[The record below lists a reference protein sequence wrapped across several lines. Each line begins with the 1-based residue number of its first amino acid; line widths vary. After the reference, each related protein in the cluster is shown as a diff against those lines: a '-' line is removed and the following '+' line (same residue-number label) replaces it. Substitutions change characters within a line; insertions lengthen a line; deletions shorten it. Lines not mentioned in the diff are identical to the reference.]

1 MAQTDYV
8 STELAGVDFYRVDS
22 TAEFPVGTTCKGR
35 SGTHG
40 GMQAIYLGGAANVVE
55 GYAVTYDEAGVVTAL
70 AANAIG
76 PVAWALAATVANKY
90 GWYQIRGKTVA
101 LVAASSADNAKV
113 GYEGAAGTI
122 GDGRAA
128 GDEIY
133 GVISRSATDT
143 PATGKCW
150 LQVYSFPFVDD
161 ANGA

>member
-8 STELAGVDFYRVDS
+8 STELFGVDLYRVDS
-22 TAEFPVGTTCKGR
+22 AAEFPVNTKCRGR

-40 GMQAIYLGGAANVVE
+40 AGEFIYLLGVASTAE
-55 GYAVTYDEAGVVTAL
+55 GFCVTYDEAGVTTAL

-76 PVAWALAATVANKY
+76 PVAWALGATVANKY
-90 GWYQIRGKTVA
+90 GWYQIGGKIAA
-101 LVAASSADNAKV
+101 LVAAASADNAKV
-113 GYEGAAGTI
+113 GYEGAAGKI

-143 PATGKCW
+143 PATGFCW
-150 LQVYSFPFVDD
+150 VQSYGAPFVDD